1 MHQRLM
7 LLNILLPI
15 TCLVLLGFLPPDV
28 FLLPDF
34 VVLAL
39 VIITLGRA
47 YLLMQQ
53 QVVFSVLP
61 AVLLSISDE
70 WQLGLDI
77 FAPFATLCF
86 LFYMWFVN
94 LQWNKKPWFHWL
106 HILNLC
112 ILVLFVAL
120 AMRFIPIPDWL
131 LNYNAWPIEWLTVF
145 FAITPLFF
153 VTKWHGTGRWASYWP
168 LLMVVGFIFE
178 WSSDSYLYLWA
189 ALMPLFSLTLDA
201 YILAYVDELTGIL
214 GRRALMFKLN
224 TLGKHYTVVM
234 VDVDHFKLFNDKYGH
249 QVGDDVLKVVAK
261 LIGETSGA
269 VAYRYGGEEFILL
282 FAKGKSVEL
291 APHVEATR
299 ERLANYELFPKSIK
313 REKKQRGKSK
323 ARKPLHI
330 TASFGMACHK
340 TGESID
346 SVIERADQALYK
358 AKDSGRNCLEIAK

>member
-15 TCLVLLGFLPPDV
+15 ICFVLLGFLPQDNVFVPDV
-28 FLLPDF
+28 
-34 VVLAL
+34 VILAL
-39 VIITLGRA
+39 VLLALGRA
-47 YLLMQQ
+47 YLLLQQ

-61 AVLLSISDE
+61 GLLLSISDE

-77 FAPFATLCF
+77 FAPLTPICF
-86 LFYMWFVN
+86 LFYLCFVN
-94 LQWNKKPWFHWL
+94 LQWEKRPWFHWL
-106 HILNLC
+106 HILNLL
-112 ILVLFVAL
+112 IFLLFIGL
-120 AMRFIPIPDWL
+120 ARRMIPINDEL
-131 LNYNAWPIEWLTVF
+131 LNYLDWPLEWVSTICL
-145 FAITPLFF
+145 ITPLLFAY
-153 VTKWHGTGRWASYWP
+153 KWNRIGRWASYWP
-168 LLMVVGFIFE
+168 LLMAAGFLFN
-178 WSSDSYLYLWA
+178 WSSDSYLLLWI
-189 ALMPLFSLTLDA
+189 ALAPLFSLAIDS
-201 YILAYVDELTGIL
+201 YVLAYVDELTGIL

-224 TLGKHYTVVM
+224 TVGKHYTLVM

-282 FAKGKSVEL
+282 FPKGQSIEL
-291 APHVEATR
+291 APHVQATR

-323 ARKPLHI
+323 GRKALHI

-340 TGESID
+340 SGESID
-346 SVIERADQALYK
+346 SVIERADKALYK
-358 AKDSGRNCLEIAK
+358 AKSNGRNCLEIAK

>member
-15 TCLVLLGFLPPDV
+15 ICFVLLGFLPQDA

-34 VVLAL
+34 VILVL

-61 AVLLSISDE
+61 AVLLSVSDE

-77 FAPFATLCF
+77 FAPFATVCF

-94 LQWNKKPWFHWL
+94 LQWNKKPWLHWL

-112 ILVLFVAL
+112 LLFLFLAL
-120 AMRFIPIPDWL
+120 AKRLIPIPDL
-131 LNYNAWPIEWLTVF
+131 LINYIDWPLEWLSVF
-145 FAITPLFF
+145 FLITPLIF
-153 VTKWHGTGRWASYWP
+153 VYKWHGTGRWASFWP
-168 LLMVVGFIFE
+168 LLMVVGIVFD
-178 WSSDSYLYLWA
+178 WSSDSYLYLWV
-189 ALMPLFSLTLDA
+189 ALMPLFSLTLDS

-224 TLGKHYTVVM
+224 TVGKHYTLVM

-282 FAKGKSVEL
+282 FPKGQSIEL
-291 APHVEATR
+291 APHVQATR

-323 ARKPLHI
+323 GRKALHI

-340 TGESID
+340 SGESID
-346 SVIERADQALYK
+346 SVIERADKALYK
-358 AKDSGRNCLEIAK
+358 AKSNGRNCLEIAK

>member
-7 LLNILLPI
+7 LLNILLPLA
-15 TCLVLLGFLPPDV
+15 CFVLIGFAPQDG

-34 VVLAL
+34 VILAL
-39 VIITLGRA
+39 VLFTLGRA

-61 AVLLSISDE
+61 VILLRVSDE

-77 FAPFATLCF
+77 FAPFAAICF
-86 LFYMWFVN
+86 LSYLWLVN

-106 HILNLC
+106 HVINLA
-112 ILVLFVAL
+112 IFVLFICL
-120 AMRFIPIPDWL
+120 AKRLIPIPDIL
-131 LNYNAWPIEWLTVF
+131 LNYSVWPLEWLAVF
-145 FAITPLFF
+145 CVLSPLLF
-153 VTKWHGTGRWASYWP
+153 VGKWHDTGRWASYWP
-168 LLMVVGFIFE
+168 LLMVVGFLFE

-189 ALMPLFSLTLDA
+189 ALSPLFSLTLDA

-224 TLGKHYTVVM
+224 TMRRHYCLVM
-234 VDVDHFKLFNDKYGH
+234 VDVDHFKQFNDKHGH

-261 LIGETSGA
+261 LISKTDGA

-282 FAKGKSVEL
+282 FRKGSPAEL
-291 APHVEATR
+291 SPHVQATR
-299 ERLANYELFPKSIK
+299 ERLANYQLFPKSLK
-313 REKKQRGKSK
+313 RDKKQRGKS
-323 ARKPLHI
+323 RVLKPLHI

-340 TGESID
+340 SGESIE
-346 SVIERADQALYK
+346 SVIERADKALYK
-358 AKDSGRNCLEIAK
+358 AKGNGRNCLELAK